1 MIMENKIKYSIITPV
16 YNRADCIMRCMKSV
30 NKSIQILNGGGNVE
44 HVIVDDGSSDAT
56 CSIVEEYANNHPHVI
71 YVRFYKNKGTNAAR
85 NEAIRRA
92 SGKWCIILDSDD
104 YFCDTALVDIDKT
117 VKENPSFGHYAF
129 AADDMQSYYKNNL
142 IINGAESK
150 ILTYPDFLN
159 GYVDCDFIHVMQRE
173 VLLRHPF
180 NEQLRI
186 YEGLFFLLFY
196 RDVRQVLFTNK
207 VVTIRERQRSDSVSR
222 FFIRTNADVIR
233 KQVLSLELILQ
244 YFEDDMMQLGMNRRL
259 SSVRM
264 SLFENY
270 LLLGE
275 YLKANSL
282 DVACFKGKKAH
293 VLKAVCDLRLGWLY
307 RLLLQSYLLLKYKV
321 FSRKLKM

>member
-1 MIMENKIKYSIITPV
+1 MENKIKYSIITPV
-16 YNRADCIMRCMKSV
+16 YNRADCIMRCMESVSKSM
-30 NKSIQILNGGGNVE
+30 QTLRGGGNVE
-44 HVIVDDGSSDAT
+44 HVIVDDGSSDDT
-56 CSIVEEYANNHPHVI
+56 CAIVEEYASHHPHV
-71 YVRFYKNKGTNAAR
+71 RFVKFDKNKGTNAAR

-104 YFCDTALVDIDKT
+104 YFCDTALSDIDKT
-117 VKENPSFGHYAF
+117 IKENPTYGHFAF
-129 AADDMQSYYKNNL
+129 AADDMQGYYKDNL
-142 IINGAESK
+142 VIKGAESK
-150 ILTYPDFLN
+150 VLTYPDFLN

-222 FFIRTNADVIR
+222 FFIRTNAEIIR
-233 KQVLSLELILQ
+233 KRVLSLELMLQ

-259 SSVRM
+259 NSIKA

-270 LLLGE
+270 VLLGE
-275 YLKANSL
+275 YSKANSL
-282 DVACFKGKKAH
+282 ETTCLKGKKAH
-293 VLKAVCDLRLGWLY
+293 IFKVVCGLRLGWLY
-307 RLLLQSYLLLKYKV
+307 RLLLQSYLVLKYNV
-321 FSRKLKM
+321 FSIKLKM